1 MDGSTADLMDQRGD
15 ELDSCEIQFT
25 QFGGRARFSGLVR
38 TVRCFEDNVLVRQ
51 VLATR
56 GDGMVLVVDGG
67 GSYRTALLGDMIA
80 SSAVDHGWTGVV
92 IYGCVRDV
100 LELGRLPIGIKAI
113 GSNPRR
119 SAKVG
124 TGEIDVPIS
133 VGGLTFTPGAELF
146 SDEDGIVVE
155 RSADHPVLRAPSAD
169 A

>member
-25 QFGGRARFSGLVR
+25 QFGGRARFSGRIR

-80 SSAVDHGWTGVV
+80 SSAVEHGWTGVV
-92 IYGCVRDV
+92 IFGCVRDV

-124 TGEIDVPIS
+124 TGEVDVPIS

-146 SDEDGIVVE
+146 SDEDGIVVA